1 MKRFLK
7 LLMHLYGMSLFS
19 QLKSHYTHLLVNWKF
34 CGLGEE
40 ATIIKIL
47 LTDRRQTTCSK
58 YLFCVLVKMS
68 LLEVGITGV
77 LSCSHP
83 LRHTADTGNISEMNK
98 FNDNK
103 FTTTRWCKFL
113 WHLGV
118 GGFLVLPFFGRHA
131 SQLNLTW
138 LSSLF
143 YWSGLNWLRSRT
155 VHQLS
160 YLHANEQQSG

>member
-1 MKRFLK
+1 
-7 LLMHLYGMSLFS
+7 MSLFS

-113 WHLGV
+113 WHLGSGWV
-118 GGFLVLPFFGRHA
+118 FSTSFLWPTCKPAQSDLVIFLVLLVGIELITVQDCPSIVVSSCQRATVRITHDITPRR
-131 SQLNLTW
+131 LNL
-138 LSSLF
+138 
-143 YWSGLNWLRSRT
+143 
-155 VHQLS
+155 
-160 YLHANEQQSG
+160 

>member
-1 MKRFLK
+1 
-7 LLMHLYGMSLFS
+7 MSLFS

-118 GGFLVLPFFGRHA
+118 GGFLVLPFFADMQASSIWPGYLPCFIGRDW
-131 SQLNLTW
+131 TDYGPG
-138 LSSLF
+138 LSINCRIFMPTSNSPDNTR
-143 YWSGLNWLRSRT
+143 YHSAPS
-155 VHQLS
+155 
-160 YLHANEQQSG
+160 